1 MTSPDPTQP
10 ISPLD
15 DALVER
21 HSTRNLLVLALHQVA
36 VRVGWIFKTE
46 SVIVPFF
53 LDTVT
58 PNPALRGVLRGCLPV
73 LNRVGQS
80 VPPLYFADYLR
91 RRSRK
96 KWPLLLT
103 SLLMA
108 LPFLALAAVW
118 RARGGETAPWLPGLF
133 LGLYALFFVVVGLN
147 VLSFGTLQGKLIRPD
162 RRGRLLGL
170 AGISGSVCSVLSVL
184 VLMRPWLAEPD
195 HGFAKI
201 FAVTGV
207 GFGLAALLT
216 LFVVEP
222 RDGAVPRATEPR
234 QPFRDAW
241 RAIQRDVQLRRLV
254 IAAMLF
260 MCAMLL
266 FPHYQALGRQR
277 LSRDAGDLMW
287 WVIVQNIGV
296 GLFSL
301 GFGRL
306 ADRYGYR
313 LTVRVQM
320 FGVALVPIVALLL
333 ASGWITSAS
342 RPYWLT
348 FFLLGLT
355 PVTVRSF
362 DNFALELAGPADHAA
377 YLSTLRLF
385 MAVPFLLSPL
395 VGMLIELETVG
406 FTPVFLMMSGLVST
420 GALLTFR
427 LGEPRHGPPETA
439 YGERP
444 V

>member
-1 MTSPDPTQP
+1 MASPDPPQP
-10 ISPLD
+10 VSPLD
-15 DALVER
+15 DPLVER
-21 HSTRNLLVLALHQVA
+21 HASRNLLVLALHQVA

-46 SVIVPFF
+46 SVIIPFF

-73 LNRVGQS
+73 INRIGQS

-108 LPFLALAAVW
+108 LPFLVLSVVW
-118 RARGGETAPWLPGLF
+118 QARGGEAATWLPGLF
-133 LGLYALFFVVVGLN
+133 LGLYAVFFVVVGLN
-147 VLSFGTLQGKLIRPD
+147 ILSFGTLQGKLIRPN

-170 AGISGSVCSVLSVL
+170 SGIAGSLCSVLSVL
-184 VLMRPWLAEPD
+184 VLMRAWLAEPD

-201 FAVTGV
+201 FGVTGV
-207 GFGLAALLT
+207 GFSLAALLT
-216 LFVVEP
+216 LFLVEP
-222 RDGAVPRATEPR
+222 RDDAVPVASGPR

-241 RAIQRDVQLRRLV
+241 RTIQRDRQFRRLV
-254 IAAMLF
+254 FAAMLF

-287 WVIVQNIGV
+287 WVIVQNVGV

-306 ADRYGYR
+306 ADRCGYR
-313 LTVRVQM
+313 LVVRVQM
-320 FGVALVPIVALLL
+320 FGVALVPLVALLL
-333 ASGWITSAS
+333 ASDWMAWEW
-342 RPYWLT
+342 RPYWLA

-362 DNFALELAGPADHAA
+362 DNFALELAASEDHAT

-385 MAVPFLLSPL
+385 MAVPFLLSPAVGLL
-395 VGMLIELETVG
+395 VELEAVG
-406 FTPVFLMMSGLVST
+406 FTPVFLAISGLVAA
-420 GALLTFR
+420 GGLLTFR
-427 LGEPRHGPPETA
+427 LGEPRHGPPE
-439 YGERP
+439 
-444 V
+444 

>member
-1 MTSPDPTQP
+1 MQPVSPRAGT
-10 ISPLD
+10 
-15 DALVER
+15 LVER
-21 HSTRNLLVLALHQVA
+21 HSTWNLLVLALHQVA

-58 PNPALRGVLRGCLPV
+58 PDPALRGVLRGCLPV

-91 RRSRK
+91 RRGRK
-96 KWPLLLT
+96 EWPLLLT

-108 LPFLALAAVW
+108 LPFLALASVW
-118 RARGGETAPWLPGLF
+118 QATGREPAPWLPGLF
-133 LGLYALFFVVVGLN
+133 LGLYAVFFVVVGLN

-170 AGISGSVCSVLSVL
+170 SGIAGSLCSVLSVV

-201 FAVTGV
+201 FGVTGV
-207 GFGLAALLT
+207 GFALAALLT
-216 LFVVEP
+216 LFVIEP
-222 RDGAVPRATEPR
+222 RDDRLRRASEPR
-234 QPFRDAW
+234 QPFRSAW
-241 RAIQRDVQLRRLV
+241 RAVQRDVQLRRLV
-254 IAAMLF
+254 FAAMLF

-287 WVIVQNIGV
+287 WVVVQNIGV

-306 ADRYGYR
+306 ADRCGYR

-320 FGVALVPIVALLL
+320 FAVSLVPTVALVL
-333 ASGWITSAS
+333 ASDWIRS
-342 RPYWLT
+342 PWPLYWLT

-395 VGMLIELETVG
+395 VGLVIELETVG
-406 FTPVFLMMSGLVST
+406 FAPVFLATSGLVAA

-427 LGEPRHGPPETA
+427 LGEPRHAPPKD
-439 YGERP
+439 RQQ
-444 V
+444 